1 MTEEIK
7 VKNVAHVVFEGF
19 TTLDMY
25 GPVQAFASCRVPDG
39 DGGWLRHYNQ
49 FTVGVSSEAVKSGEG
64 HRPWRITASRMRRI
78 STFC

>member
-49 FTVGVSSEAVKSGEG
+49 FTVGV
-64 HRPWRITASRMRRI
+64 
-78 STFC
+78 

>member
-25 GPVQAFASCRVPDG
+25 GPVQA
-39 DGGWLRHYNQ
+39 
-49 FTVGVSSEAVKSGEG
+49 
-64 HRPWRITASRMRRI
+64 HRPWRITALRMRRI